1 MDPMDP
7 MESVFNTT
15 TMDHRPFSPS
25 STDVATTR
33 SEQAIALFLI
43 TAFFSTLLHLYTDY
57 KAYLALGPGGTPST
71 ISGYVRTK
79 TLSFFALRN
88 PYLPTS
94 TPTTTR
100 GYLRHLPTHLK
111 PRPVTRGIAP
121 HRQTTQRASP
131 ALYQLLAS
139 ELHRLVAADPEKLV
153 LGTSCFE
160 KHGTGVFSRSPARR
174 TCRGEIC
181 HAHPSDGSMHMTLHP
196 ADARVVLEAGW
207 GERHP
212 LARGGW
218 FEKFVPEG
226 FVMVYAPRGEEDV
239 DVLVRIVQA
248 GAWFVSSREGDG
260 IDLCSDPA
268 VMREVLGS
276 GIEGMEEIGMAK

>member
-1 MDPMDP
+1 
-7 MESVFNTT
+7 
-15 TMDHRPFSPS
+15 MDHHTVLPS
-25 STDVATTR
+25 STNLATTR
-33 SEQAIALFLI
+33 SEQALAIILTAAFL
-43 TAFFSTLLHLYTDY
+43 STLLHLYTDY
-57 KAYLALGPGGTPST
+57 KAFLALGPGGTPST
-71 ISGYVRTK
+71 IPGYVRIK
-79 TLSFFALRN
+79 TLSIFALRN

-100 GYLRHLPTHLK
+100 EQGYLHHLPARLK

-121 HRQTTQRASP
+121 HRQITQRASP
-131 ALYQLLAS
+131 ALYQRLAA
-139 ELHRLVAADPEKLV
+139 ELCRLVAADPERLV

-160 KHGTGVFSRSPARR
+160 KHGTGLFSRSPARR

-239 DVLVRIVQA
+239 EVLVRIVQA
-248 GAWFVSSREGDG
+248 GAWFVSLGKGDG
-260 IDLCSDPA
+260 TDLCPDPVA
-268 VMREVLGS
+268 LRDVLEA
-276 GIEGMEEIGMAK
+276 GIEGTKVIETAK

>member
-1 MDPMDP
+1 

-25 STDVATTR
+25 STNIATTR
-33 SEQAIALFLI
+33 SGQAIALFLI

-71 ISGYVRTK
+71 IPGYVRTK

-88 PYLPTS
+88 PYLPNPTS
-94 TPTTTR
+94 QR
-100 GYLRHLPTHLK
+100 EQGYLRHIPARPK

-121 HRQTTQRASP
+121 HRQITQRASQ
-131 ALYQLLAS
+131 ALYQLLAT
-139 ELHRLVAADPEKLV
+139 ELQRLVAADPERLV

-239 DVLVRIVQA
+239 EVLVRIVRA
-248 GAWFVSSREGDG
+248 GAWFVDLGEKDG
-260 IDLCSDPA
+260 ANLCPDPVA
-268 VMREVLGS
+268 MREVLGS
-276 GIEGMEEIGMAK
+276 GIEGMEGIRTAK